1 MAKQFDVK
9 AQQVLIT
16 GASSGI
22 GLAFAHEFARR
33 GADLVLVAR
42 SEQVLETVCKA
53 LIAAYAVKAV
63 AIVADLSEVGAS
75 ARVYAEACALG
86 LTPTI
91 LVNNAGFATY
101 GRFEQ
106 LPLDRQRDEILL
118 NCIAVVEMTHHAL
131 PAMIK
136 QQYGAIINVAST
148 AALQPDPYMAIYGAT
163 KAFVL
168 SFSEALWAENLD
180 QGVRVLALCPGSTET
195 AFFDVVNA
203 AEASVGKRMSAE
215 AVVEIALKALAK
227 NQNYVVAGF
236 MNWLLGQLHRLLPR
250 WLTLKIAR
258 KILTPRKVGAAMAS
272 R

>member
-1 MAKQFDVK
+1 MAKIMDVK
-9 AQQVLIT
+9 GQPVMIT

-42 SEQVLETVCKA
+42 SGQVLEA
-53 LIAAYAVKAV
+53 LCLQLRETYAINAI
-63 AIVADLSEVGAS
+63 AIVADLSIIGAS
-75 ARVYAEACALG
+75 AAVYAQACAQG

-106 LPLDRQRDEILL
+106 LALDRQQGEILL
-118 NCIAVVEMTHHAL
+118 NCMAVVEMTHHAL

-136 QQYGAIINVAST
+136 KQHGAIINVAST
-148 AALQPDPYMAIYGAT
+148 AGLQPDPYMAIYGAT

-203 AEASVGKRMSAE
+203 AEASVGKRMTAE
-215 AVVEIALKALAK
+215 AVVAIAFKALAN
-227 NQNYVVAGF
+227 NQNYVIAGF

-258 KILTPRKVGAAMAS
+258 KILTPRADNPSIAS
-272 R
+272 